1 MHFHRDSFIVARWS
15 GPRSKLVSMVTTIII
30 WLVLECEVWEMMIV
44 WVGFYYFSLALFYT
58 IT

>member
-1 MHFHRDSFIVARWS
+1 MHFHRDSFIVARVS
-15 GPRSKLVSMVTTIII
+15 GPRSKLVTMVTTLIIRC
-30 WLVLECEVWEMMIV
+30 LVLKCEVWEMIV